1 MKIGKVFSWE
11 SILFNL
17 PAGKLL
23 LCESFLFS
31 LPILVRANKAVS

>member
-1 MKIGKVFSWE
+1 MKIGKVLSWE